1 MDNEVFTPVL
11 KKFTRSPLVTWV
23 SVGFFLLA
31 CHSLVSFSL
40 ALCHHPVTAFQIR
53 TFGPLAE
60 ENGNSLEEYLT
71 LVDGV
76 FLNEV
81 MLQM

>member
-1 MDNEVFTPVL
+1 LF
-11 KKFTRSPLVTWV
+11 
-23 SVGFFLLA
+23 A
-31 CHSLVSFSL
+31 CHSLVSSSL
-40 ALCHHPVTAFQIR
+40 ALCHHPAIAFQVR
-53 TFGPLAE
+53 TFGPLAD
-60 ENGNSLEEYLT
+60 ENGTSLEEYMT